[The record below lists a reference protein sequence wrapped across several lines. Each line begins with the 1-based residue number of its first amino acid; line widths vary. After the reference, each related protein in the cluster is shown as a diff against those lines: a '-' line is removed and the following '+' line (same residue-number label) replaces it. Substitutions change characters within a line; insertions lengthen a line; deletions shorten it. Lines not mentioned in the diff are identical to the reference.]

1 VVDRNKPR
9 LLLPA
14 NLVNLAAVT
23 TDALPIPA
31 GRNKAISADVLRLD
45 KTDPFISGNKLFKL
59 QYYLEYAMETGKT
72 AVLTFGGPWS
82 NHILATAYAARKC
95 GLASTGIIR
104 GEQPRILSATLRDA
118 AGAGMQLVFT
128 NRQSY
133 ARKTDPAWLEELLQT
148 YQHPIIIPEGGAGQ
162 TGVLGAATI
171 ARLFQGDYTHI
182 IGAIGTGTMINGILL
197 SAAPGTTIVGVPVL
211 RGYDDW
217 QPSSAN
223 DGMATNFRLAPGY
236 AFGGYAKHTPEL
248 LSFMNRFY
256 SDTGIPTDFVYTG
269 KLFFALTDLLARD
282 YFPEG
287 ARILAIHSG
296 GLRGNQSLA
305 PGTLLF

>member
-1 VVDRNKPR
+1 VDRNKPR

-59 QYYLEYAMETGKT
+59 QYYLEYAMEIGKT

-118 AGAGMQLVFT
+118 ARAGMQLVFT
-128 NRQSY
+128 NRPV
-133 ARKTDPAWLEELLQT
+133 K
-148 YQHPIIIPEGGAGQ
+148 PI
-162 TGVLGAATI
+162 
-171 ARLFQGDYTHI
+171 R
-182 IGAIGTGTMINGILL
+182 
-197 SAAPGTTIVGVPVL
+197 PGWRSCCKPISI
-211 RGYDDW
+211 
-217 QPSSAN
+217 PSSFPKA
-223 DGMATNFRLAPGY
+223 GPAKPASSAQLRSPGFSRATTPTLLAP
-236 AFGGYAKHTPEL
+236 
-248 LSFMNRFY
+248 
-256 SDTGIPTDFVYTG
+256 
-269 KLFFALTDLLARD
+269 LAR
-282 YFPEG
+282 
-287 ARILAIHSG
+287 
-296 GLRGNQSLA
+296 A
-305 PGTLLF
+305 P